1 MDCPYCK
8 QELTIGKFNAE
19 SSENCQSL
27 SKTREMLCRNPNCSM
42 YAGEDLNNPIKTVK
56 IDRQCTKITEE

>member
-8 QELTIGKFNAE
+8 QELTIGKFD
-19 SSENCQSL
+19 SEITKDCTRA
-27 SKTREMLCRNPNCSM
+27 SKTRIMLCRNPNCSM